1 MRKTLKRDYVMKKIF
16 IGLAVLV
23 LSSCYMKGDYTLG
36 RRNMFNDFFYTYNI
50 KYYADDAFNSM
61 DTEMETISN
70 YKVGVAQHAVPGGVI
85 LSSKL
90 INKEIYSS
98 AYLRP
103 DKKGAMVSSTI
114 PVDFSDEKIYK
125 AIGETTIEDK
135 TYRLLEPNRY
145 GDVVLVDFDGNIY
158 PRIGRIYNKRLAL
171 LDTQFHM
178 EPADIHFLSE
188 TQNRTGT
195 EEIVSG
201 IEVRYGGLDGYYM
214 VFIYKTLQPDNSG
227 AIEEQ
232 KSYRFP
238 MYDKTVSFEGIT
250 LEILDSNESG
260 IDYKILEI

>member
-1 MRKTLKRDYVMKKIF
+1 MKKIF
-16 IGLAVLV
+16 VGLAVLV
-23 LSSCYMKGDYTLG
+23 LSSCYLKGDYTLG
-36 RRNMFNDFFYTYNI
+36 RRNTFNDFFYTNNI

-61 DTEMETISN
+61 DTELETITD
-70 YKVGVAQHAVPGGVI
+70 YKIGVAQHAVPGGLI

-114 PVDFSDEKIYK
+114 PVEFSDEKIYK

-135 TYRLLEPNRY
+135 VYRLLEPNRY
-145 GDVVLVDFDGNIY
+145 GDIVLVDFDGNIY

-171 LDTQFHM
+171 LETQFHM
-178 EPADIHFLSE
+178 EPSNIHFLSE
-188 TQNRTGT
+188 TQNRTGE
-195 EEIVSG
+195 EEIVSSV
-201 IEVRYGGLDGYYM
+201 EVRYGGLEDYYM
-214 VFIYKTLQPDNSG
+214 VFIYKTLQPSASG
-227 AIEEQ
+227 PVEEK

-250 LEILDSNESG
+250 IEILDSNESG